1 MRGGKSAR
9 AHARARVAQ
18 QARHTAARG
27 EERSKQ
33 QRRAGQ
39 TAGSTCVY
47 DREAAAAQSHGSGP
61 SRWLSPPEALVP
73 NQQTPAVCAENKN
86 DLGAQA
92 QRRHERERGRPTECM
107 CRPAH
112 RAVSG
117 RFSLLVHAAEQL
129 QCRHAAH
136 THTHTHTRTHTYT
149 HTGVNVWLLARLL
162 SASSQRAA
170 VPRHL
175 RGGRDRTH
183 PQRPSVSPGF
193 LAESRPARCHAHG
206 AAGPH
211 ADASPS

>member
-86 DLGAQA
+86 VLGAQA

-136 THTHTHTRTHTYT
+136 THTHTHTHTHVHT
-149 HTGVNVWLLARLL
+149 HRCQRLAACAPLERIQPARRSASTLTRRAGQDASSAAVCLARL
-162 SASSQRAA
+162 
-170 VPRHL
+170 
-175 RGGRDRTH
+175 
-183 PQRPSVSPGF
+183 PG
-193 LAESRPARCHAHG
+193 
-206 AAGPH
+206 
-211 ADASPS
+211 